1 MTDTQAIDILIVDDE
16 QGVRDSFQLIL
27 EDQYKLAF
35 ACNGADAFDMINDL
49 TPRLILLDL
58 KMPKVNGL
66 ELLKQIK
73 AAFPKQKVIIVTGY
87 QSVDVAK
94 ETINLGASDYVT
106 KPFDSKTILSLVAK
120 TI

>member
-1 MTDTQAIDILIVDDE
+1 MSNPETIDILIVDDE

-27 EDQYKLAF
+27 EDHYKLAF
-35 ACNGADAFDMINDL
+35 ACNGADAFDMISDCR
-49 TPRLILLDL
+49 PKLILLDL

-73 AAFPKQKVIIVTGY
+73 TAFPTQKVIIVTGY

-94 ETINLGASDYVT
+94 ETIALGAVNYVT
-106 KPFDSKTILSLVAK
+106 KPFDSKTILKLVAEV
-120 TI
+120 I